1 MPNATKE
8 VLGGLL
14 FTCGGRGYKLYGEKS
29 VEAKMFQSIFP
40 SKGLSG
46 MYGLGEIGPCVR
58 AGAVDPK
65 SSQGNTKE
73 DATPDPS
80 NHTALTE
87 IMGFTSVY
95 VLFYASTFSSS
106 GTTTKIQWTPTT
118 LSKYAQRIKQQQ
130 KRVAMATEA
139 LFVGSSLHELQEQEQ
154 LLLEEELEQQR
165 REEELLLEQMSHC

>member
-1 MPNATKE
+1 
-8 VLGGLL
+8 
-14 FTCGGRGYKLYGEKS
+14 
-29 VEAKMFQSIFP
+29 MFQSIFP

-65 SSQGNTKE
+65 SNQGNTKE
-73 DATPDPS
+73 GVTSGPS
-80 NHTALTE
+80 NHVALTE

-106 GTTTKIQWTPTT
+106 GTTKKIQWTPAT
-118 LSKYAQRIKQQQ
+118 LSKYAQQRKQQHT
-130 KRVAMATEA
+130 RVAMAAEA
-139 LFVGSSLHELQEQEQ
+139 LFVGSSLHAMQEQEQ

-165 REEELLLEQMSHC
+165 REQELLLEQMSHC